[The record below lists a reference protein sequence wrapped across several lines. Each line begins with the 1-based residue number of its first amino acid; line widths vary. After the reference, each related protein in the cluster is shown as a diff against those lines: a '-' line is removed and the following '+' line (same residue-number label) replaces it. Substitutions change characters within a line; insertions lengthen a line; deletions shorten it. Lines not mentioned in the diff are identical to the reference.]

1 MRRFYYIGLIFLALN
16 IYAQAQNANQGA
28 RVSRGSDRSNQQAES
43 NTGLPELSV
52 RAQIL
57 NEQLT
62 QDIGKARWMRVIYRE
77 LDLTKDKNA
86 PLYYPVQE
94 TNGVVNLFTRMF
106 RLISEGK
113 LNVYRY
119 LTNDSESFEDDN
131 ILVFKEMLD
140 NFNIYFEE
148 VPAGGGRPARYVIN
162 ASDVPSNEVRS
173 LYVKEA
179 WYFDESNSLFD
190 VKTLAICPIAYL
202 ITDIGEQPTP
212 MFWAKYEDVRP
223 YVTSNYI
230 MTSNINNAKTYTVDD
245 FFRRRMYDGEIVKTE
260 NLLNLAMQ
268 QLYPDPDTLRVEQ
281 QRIEDQLMS
290 FNDSLW
296 IKPDTTV
303 VLSKKEAKAVTRSNS
318 KSVSANNKNTKKEST
333 PKQPKEKAVKTSPAR
348 SIRR

>member
-1 MRRFYYIGLIFLALN
+1 MRRFYYIGLIFLALSV
-16 IYAQAQNANQGA
+16 IAQAQNANQAGA
-28 RVSRGSDRSNQQAES
+28 RVSRGSDRSNQQTANS
-43 NTGLPELSV
+43 NNGIPELSV
-52 RAQIL
+52 RAQNL

-62 QDIGKARWMRVIYRE
+62 QDMGKARWMRVIYRE

-94 TNGVVNLFTRMF
+94 TNGIVNLFTRMF
-106 RLISEGK
+106 QLISEGK
-113 LNVYRY
+113 LSVYRY
-119 LTNDSESFEDDN
+119 LINDAESFEDDN
-131 ILVFKEMLD
+131 ILVFKEMLE

-148 VPAGGGRPARYVIN
+148 VPAGGGSPARFVIN

-179 WYFDESNSLFD
+179 WYFDENNSLFD
-190 VKTLAICPIAYL
+190 VKTLAICPIAFM

-245 FFRRRMYDGEIVKTE
+245 FFRRRMYEGEIVKTE
-260 NLLNLAMQ
+260 NLLNMSMQ
-268 QLYPDPDTLRVEQ
+268 QLYPDPEIMIVEQ
-281 QRIEDQLMS
+281 QRIESQLTS

-303 VLSKKEAKAVTRSNS
+303 VLSKKEAKAVKKT
-318 KSVSANNKNTKKEST
+318 SVSADRTTRKEST
-333 PKQPKEKAVKTSPAR
+333 PKAPKEKTVKSAPTR